1 MPDLELS
8 AEQEAAVEY
17 IAQSDNPLADVAVLL
32 RYLNESASA
41 CRDSASDSSY
51 SVCS

>member
-1 MPDLELS
+1 MPDLKLTE
-8 AEQEAAVEY
+8 EQEAAVEY

-32 RYLNESASA
+32 CHLNESASA

-51 SVCS
+51 SACS